1 MGAKHKKTRK
11 EKIIADYRHQVYV
24 LKNKSS
30 TDSVLDKNIPLGNP
44 PFAIAVNENSYSNTH
59 VLKDVLKTGILTCS
73 IVAAEVIL
81 FFLLKRHI
89 LSIPNLS
96 Y

>member
-1 MGAKHKKTRK
+1 MTRHKKTRQ

-24 LKNKSS
+24 LKNNSVPLNNS
-30 TDSVLDKNIPLGNP
+30 TV
-44 PFAIAVNENSYSNTH
+44 AITVNENSDLTANI
-59 VLKDVLKTGILTCS
+59 LRDVLKTTILTCA
-73 IVAAEVIL
+73 IVALQIVL

-89 LSIPNLS
+89 ITLPIVK

>member
-1 MGAKHKKTRK
+1 MSKHKKTRK
-11 EKIIADYRHQVYV
+11 EKIIADYRHQVYI
-24 LKNKSS
+24 LKNKDISQVNSS
-30 TDSVLDKNIPLGNP
+30 TV
-44 PFAIAVNENSYSNTH
+44 IAANENSYSDRY

-73 IVAAEVIL
+73 IVAAELIL

-89 LSIPNLS
+89 ITLPIVK

>member
-11 EKIIADYRHQVYV
+11 EKIIADYRHQVYI
-24 LKNKSS
+24 LENKNMPS
-30 TDSVLDKNIPLGNP
+30 NNPLP
-44 PFAIAVNENSYSNTH
+44 AIAVSENSYFSTH
-59 VLKDVLKTGILTCS
+59 VLKDVLKTGMLTFS
-73 IVAAEVIL
+73 IIGGQIIL

-89 LSIPNLS
+89 LSIPNLN

>member
-1 MGAKHKKTRK
+1 MGVKHKKTRK

-24 LKNKSS
+24 LEKNNLPLNNSSPVAVINEKSNFNA
-30 TDSVLDKNIPLGNP
+30 LI
-44 PFAIAVNENSYSNTH
+44 
-59 VLKDVLKTGILTCS
+59 LKDVLRTGILTS
-73 IVAAEVIL
+73 IIIAAQIIF

-89 LSIPNLS
+89 FSIPSLN